1 MQRALSFL
9 IVLFVVFAASAQLV
23 SEEVRSPAPGRRL
36 PTYQLPTA
44 DLGLTK
50 TAISKGPSFVMT
62 VTNYGPNTAPGPI
75 VITDSMP
82 LPARFPNQVVP
93 APWTCTPAF
102 PTASVTC
109 THPGPLTPGN
119 SVVLQ
124 LRYTQDNSQT
134 DFLNCAS
141 VSAKGILDPDERNN
155 RDCACVDVTRCR
167 DVLIDLTTGREN
179 GANLAV
185 NTPDNDWQYVPSSG
199 AAIPSTTANWP
210 WIPPSGSPGTFVNPA
225 AAPGGHAV
233 QLGSGTHTYVNTFTL
248 GSGWGEHQCKLVLR
262 FGADNSVAF
271 LLDGVAI
278 PNAQTPAANTNLPA
292 AWLQLTT
299 VSVPVTSG
307 THKITAKVNNQS
319 GYTGLYVNGEVQ
331 CRCESIN

>member
-1 MQRALSFL
+1 MQRALWFL
-9 IVLFVVFAASAQLV
+9 MSLFVVFAVSAQRV
-23 SEEVRSPAPGRRL
+23 PEETAPERRL

-50 TAISKGPSFVMT
+50 TTSSKGPSFVMT

-82 LPARFPNQVVP
+82 SPARFVTQVVP

-102 PTASVTC
+102 PTSSVTC

-124 LRYTQDNSQT
+124 LRYSQDNSQS

-141 VSAKGILDPDERNN
+141 VSVKGILDPNERNN

-199 AAIPSTTANWP
+199 ATIPSTTANWP
-210 WIPPSGSPGTFVNPA
+210 WTPPSGSPGTFVNPA
-225 AAPGGHAV
+225 AAPGGRAV
-233 QLGSGTHTYVNTFTL
+233 QLAGGAHTYVNTFTL
-248 GSGWGEHQCKLVLR
+248 GSGWGDHQCKLVLR

-278 PNAQTPAANTNLPA
+278 PNAQTPAGNTNSST
-292 AWLQLTT
+292 AWTQLTT

-307 THKITAKVNNQS
+307 THKITANVNNQS
-319 GYTGLYVNGEVQ
+319 FGYTGLYVNGEVS
-331 CRCESIN
+331 CRCESNY